1 MRRAAPAPPRS
12 GAGGDRRRPPG
23 LRTILVAHPSAE
35 LYGSDR
41 VLLESVAGM
50 TDRGWRVVAT
60 VPGPGPLVAELT
72 SRGAEVE
79 LCRVP
84 VLRKSALRPAG
95 LARFALDLAACLVP
109 SVRLILRSRADPVY
123 VNTLT
128 IPSWSALA
136 RLLGRRVVCHV
147 HEAEGSASVVL
158 RRLITLPL
166 VLADRVIV
174 NSRFS
179 QDVLSAANPLVRRRT
194 TVIYNGVAG
203 PPAVTPA
210 RLALEPPVR
219 LLYVGRL
226 SPRKGPQVAIAA
238 VEELRRR
245 GFDVRLDLLGA
256 VFAGYEW
263 FEAQLRTAV
272 HAAGLEGS
280 VRFLG
285 FDADV
290 WPHLQASDIALVPS
304 VVDEPFGNTAV
315 EAMLAAR
322 PLVVS
327 ATSGLIEAAA
337 GYASAQQVTPERP
350 DLIAD
355 AVVAVIEAW
364 PDFRR
369 AALDDA
375 ARARERHSVVSYQ
388 EEVLRVMG

>member
-1 MRRAAPAPPRS
+1 
-12 GAGGDRRRPPG
+12 
-23 LRTILVAHPSAE
+23 VAHPSAE